1 MVYLSSFHN
10 GGELTGEAPVLACV
24 GEQKVGGYGPGGRE
38 LNASAVR
45 HCNFRVRVEGRRE
58 GSIGEDDSGRIR
70 VASGQN
76 NRWENTTDSETNV
89 TDAVVHKEEV
99 L

>member
-1 MVYLSSFHN
+1 MVQGAGNSTLQQCGIVY
-10 GGELTGEAPVLACV
+10 
-24 GEQKVGGYGPGGRE
+24 
-38 LNASAVR
+38 
-45 HCNFRVRVEGRRE
+45 FRVRVEGRRE